1 MSILVGATSACAG
14 AAGAS
19 GSSADLGET
28 IQQSLRFRNDSGV
41 SAQYLH
47 NTSLAGH
54 QLSNYTISVWV
65 KRGNFTDGSARYII
79 TSGDTTTSTGGGN
92 NVNKLSFNHDGS
104 TPGFVFKDAGGDTH
118 SSTQPRHTDYSAWY
132 HVVAQRDH
140 SAGTVK
146 LYINGTEIG
155 SASATGSPGL
165 FNQSGDNAVL
175 IGLYAD
181 PDYGSSGW
189 NGYMA
194 EFNFLESKLEPTD
207 FARTNDD
214 GVWVPKDLSG
224 LTSDQYGAKGF
235 RLKFDSSAGL
245 GDDSAPTGG
254 NHASANDFT
263 AVGFDTAAISTSNFD
278 NDIDYEDTPT
288 KNYPTFNRAVSAAA
302 NTYSSGQKSANL
314 GTTGLAN
321 NTGTSGCT
329 MALPSTGKIYFE
341 YTTVVLAHAQGFGIN
356 DGTNSGYYSA
366 TSAGYDWWVYLANG
380 QPVQTGSQQTTNH
393 SSSSTASAGQIYG
406 FTYDCS
412 TREGKV
418 YLNNTLIRTE
428 TLPAPPSTVKNL
440 FLHAFLYSYNSN
452 ELAAN
457 YGQRPFV
464 YTPPTGF
471 EALQSNLL
479 PEPTIKNG
487 REHFDCLTWSGDGT
501 NGRDISGLNFQPDLV
516 WIKRR
521 NGANQHN
528 LYDSV
533 RGVTK
538 HLTPDNNYNQST
550 TANSLT
556 AFNSDGIQVG
566 TGASDNTSSPASTY
580 VGWCWKAGGTA
591 VTNDDGSTQ
600 STISANSDAGF
611 SIVTWTGTGSNTTV
625 GHGLSS
631 APELVF
637 IKNYGT
643 NTTDWVVQSTEI
655 AANEYLHLNA
665 SNSVPGSPNASYSN
679 GAHTASV
686 LNIGSFSHVNESSGS
701 LIAYCW
707 HSVEGYQKIG
717 RFKGNNNSDG
727 PFVYTGFSIQWV
739 MIKAI
744 DSSQPWLIW
753 DVERTPSNPTGK
765 PIRANSNVIED
776 DFSTV
781 KIDILSNGFKI
792 RGGHPYHNNSG
803 EEYLYMAIASNPFG
817 GENAPPATAR

>member
-263 AVGFDTAAISTSNFD
+263 AVGFDTAAISSSNED
-278 NDIDYEDTPT
+278 NDIDYNDTPT
-288 KNYPTFNRAVSAAA
+288 NNYAVL
-302 NTYSSGQKSANL
+302 NPLNIYDTNVTYSQANL
-314 GTTGLAN
+314 
-321 NTGTSGCT
+321 
-329 MALPSTGKIYFE
+329 
-341 YTTVVLAHAQGFGIN
+341 
-356 DGTNSGYYSA
+356 
-366 TSAGYDWWVYLANG
+366 
-380 QPVQTGSQQTTNH
+380 
-393 SSSSTASAGQIYG
+393 
-406 FTYDCS
+406 
-412 TREGKV
+412 R
-418 YLNNTLIRTE
+418 
-428 TLPAPPSTVKNL
+428 
-440 FLHAFLYSYNSN
+440 
-452 ELAAN
+452 AN
-457 YGQRPFV
+457 YGAGGSATVFVDMPMADGKYYWECTLKVQVEGWAGVITEDYEKRDSINPFSDNSDGWSYNFSGSSDNQKNHNGSNSSSHGV
-464 YTPPTGF
+464 TAADDTIGFLLDIPSGTLKIEINGATQSNSEFTNIPTNKRLFVAFNIGGGSGNVNMDWNFGQMPFIHEPTGYQHV
-471 EALQSNLL
+471 ATNNL

-487 REHFDCLTWSGDGT
+487 KEHFDCLTWSGDGT